1 MKIVLPALEKLE
13 EEDSNERRVR
23 VEPSK
28 TGSGLFAL
36 LPEPKRSNFT
46 RKPTDLAMNSSK
58 APALSTNSNE
68 NNLKPQG
75 VRKVGLVPHRVAN
88 PVKVAAKRDNS
99 DDSDDDGDYLNVQSS
114 YFATGSTEKPV
125 GVGVSSRM
133 TINPVPAQVEDDQ
146 LHHLPHHHQPE
157 VLGPA
162 VAPYPPPAPYQNQNQ
177 RKYFSFLASK
187 IYFNVSDP
195 QESLWRVKKRS

>member
-1 MKIVLPALEKLE
+1 M
-13 EEDSNERRVR
+13 R

-46 RKPTDLAMNSSK
+46 RKPTDSALNSSK
-58 APALSTNSNE
+58 APPLSANLNE

-88 PVKVAAKRDNS
+88 PVKVAAKKDNS
-99 DDSDDDGDYLNVQSS
+99 DDSEDDGDYLNVQSS
-114 YFATGSTEKPV
+114 YFPAGSSEKPVGV

-133 TINPVPAQVEDDQ
+133 TINPVPSQVEDD
-146 LHHLPHHHQPE
+146 HHLLHQPQPE
-157 VLGPA
+157 ILGPA
-162 VAPYPPPAPYQNQNQ
+162 VAPYPPPAPYQDQNQ
-177 RKYFSFLASK
+177 R
-187 IYFNVSDP
+187 IYLSSHLKWIFYVYDP
-195 QESLWRVKKRS
+195 QGSLWRARKLS